1 MGGARIAGQR
11 FFHQPDA
18 LVGAAQIE
26 EGEALEVTDV
36 VALGQELKQLLID
49 TGGFRETARLMESHR
64 VVEGGLRVGELH
76 VLTETISARD
86 DQRQDR
92 RRFIGLPGSLR

>member
-1 MGGARIAGQR
+1 M
-11 FFHQPDA
+11 
-18 LVGAAQIE
+18 
-26 EGEALEVTDV
+26 EVSDV
-36 VALGQELKQLLID
+36 VALGQDLEQLLVD
-49 TGGFRETARLMESHR
+49 PGGFREAARLMESHR

-76 VLTETISARD
+76 VLTEMISARD